1 MSCGLRV
8 ATMRI
13 ASRLRR
19 VRLAFVIDSGGR
31 AWSRRA
37 WRRSKN
43 PPTMVSS
50 VGRMR
55 TTKASK

>member
-1 MSCGLRV
+1 MSCGRRV

-13 ASRLRR
+13 ASRFLR
-19 VRLAFVIDSGGR
+19 VRLAFVIDSGGSD
-31 AWSRRA
+31 WSRRA

-50 VGRMR
+50 VGRIR
-55 TTKASK
+55 RTKASK